1 MIDIKTTDD
10 GIIFCIKVSPG
21 SSRSAFSSVD
31 DGVLKIKLNSPPVD
45 GRANA
50 ECINLLSKTFR
61 VAKSCIVILS
71 GDKSKQKRIKISG
84 ENKNIRRCK
93 SFIIKTGRDC

>member
-1 MIDIKTTDD
+1 MIDIKNSDD
-10 GIIFCIKVSPG
+10 GIIFCIKVIPG
-21 SSRSAFSSVD
+21 SSKSAFSAVE

-61 VAKSCIVILS
+61 VAKSSIVILS
-71 GDKSKQKRIKISG
+71 GERSKQKRIKISG
-84 ENKNIRRCK
+84 DVKNIISK
-93 SFIIKTGRDC
+93 LEEIASSLE

>member
-21 SSRSAFSSVD
+21 SSRSAFSSVE

-61 VAKSCIVILS
+61 VAKSCIVILLS
-71 GDKSKQKRIKISG
+71 LIHI
-84 ENKNIRRCK
+84 
-93 SFIIKTGRDC
+93 